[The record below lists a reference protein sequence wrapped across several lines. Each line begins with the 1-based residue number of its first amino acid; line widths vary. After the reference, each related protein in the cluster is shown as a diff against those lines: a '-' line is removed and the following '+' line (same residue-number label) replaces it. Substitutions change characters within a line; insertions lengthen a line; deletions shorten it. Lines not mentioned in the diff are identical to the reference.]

1 MRKPGME
8 MPGAMREQSS
18 PAGTAQR
25 VAGEGARATRT
36 MKSSNSLWQKELA
49 GKMPEHLAREI
60 DIFETEITLR
70 KQGKLEERLFAET
83 RLRRGAY
90 GQRYDNG
97 QRSDGQKVQ
106 KLNFPSGDLTKGPNT
121 MWDAP
126 GMQRIKIP
134 AGGLNAAQ
142 LEVMAELAEEYSD
155 GIAHV
160 TTRQDFQL
168 HYVHIEDT
176 PALMRRLAAAS
187 ITTREACGNSV
198 RNVTA
203 CPYAGV
209 CQDETFDVTPYARAL
224 SRFLLG
230 HPDCQNFGRKFKP
243 AFSGCAQHAC
253 GLTSMHDLGLIA
265 AKRTNAETGQ
275 EELGFEMY
283 VGGGLGAVPY
293 QAKLFDAFVPPED
306 LLPLAQAIARVF
318 ARHGEK
324 KNRNRA
330 RIKFLIQDL
339 GIEKFRELVLEERK
353 ILPFDPRWTEYI
365 REAQAEFAETPL
377 KPSGELPSLVA
388 IEGLNGNSDNFKRW
402 LKFNTRPQKQPG
414 YVTVVVALP
423 LGDITANQLRSLSD
437 IVRRFTKET
446 VRTTVEQNF
455 VIRWVS
461 KSDLSE
467 LHKALETVG
476 LGDPG
481 AGALVD
487 ITSCPGTDTCKLGIS
502 SSRGLAA
509 QLRKRVS
516 ERSFTSDQAVQNL
529 HIKISGC
536 LSSCGQHHVADLGFY
551 GVSRKI
557 AGYAVPHFQVVLGG
571 QWEKNAG
578 SYGLPIVA
586 VPSKS
591 IPQVVSRLT
600 ERYVADRKNGETFKD
615 FVTRTGK
622 AQLKVLLED
631 LTKPPAGDR
640 SFFSDWGDPRE
651 YTLGDLGDGECAG
664 EVVSALDF
672 GLAAAER
679 EFFEAQ
685 LAHEKGEVE
694 VAGRLAY
701 RAMVTAA
708 KALVQIENADIS
720 NDPDQIV
727 TEFRTRYYDTQ
738 IFFDPFAGGKFANYL
753 FDAHRKAGQQYT
765 SESSRY
771 VIDEAQLFIDAA
783 HSCSNRLGTLVNA

>member
-1 MRKPGME
+1 VGFVFLGQLAAINCHSGMIFLKAD
-8 MPGAMREQSS
+8 GAMK
-18 PAGTAQR
+18 A
-25 VAGEGARATRT
+25 
-36 MKSSNSLWQKELA
+36 SNLGWKDHLD
-49 GKMPEHLAREI
+49 GRMPELLAREI
-60 DIFETEITLR
+60 DIFETEIALR

-134 AGGLNAAQ
+134 GGGLNACQ
-142 LEVMAELAEEYSD
+142 LETMAELAEEYSD

-168 HYVHIEDT
+168 HYVHIDDT
-176 PALMRRLAAAS
+176 PSLMRRLAAAG

-209 CQDETFDVTPYARAL
+209 CSDEVFDVTPYARAL

-265 AKRTNAETGQ
+265 RKRANESTGR

-293 QAKLFDAFVPPED
+293 QAKLFDHFVAPEE

-318 ARHGEK
+318 ARLGEK

-339 GIEKFRELVLEERK
+339 GIEKFRELVLEERQ
-353 ILPFDPRWTEYI
+353 ILPFDPRWKEFI
-365 REAQAEFAETPL
+365 DQAKAEFEEAPL
-377 KPSGELPSLVA
+377 RSAGEMPDLVQIA
-388 IEGLNGNSDNFKRW
+388 GLNGASENLNRW
-402 LKFNTRPQKQPG
+402 LKSNIRPQRQPG
-414 YVTVVVALP
+414 YVTVTVALP
-423 LGDITANQLRSLSD
+423 LGDITANQLRSLAD
-437 IVRRFTKET
+437 IVRRYTRET

-461 KSDLSE
+461 KADLPE
-467 LHKALETVG
+467 LYQALSAVG

-487 ITSCPGTDTCKLGIS
+487 VTSCPGTDTCKLGIS

-509 QLRKRVS
+509 ELRKRVS
-516 ERSFTSDQAVQNL
+516 EKSFQSDEAVQNL

-536 LSSCGQHHVADLGFY
+536 FNSCGQHHVADVGFY

-571 QWEKNAG
+571 QWENNAG
-578 SYGLPIVA
+578 SYGVPVVA
-586 VPSKS
+586 IPSKN
-591 IPQVVSRLT
+591 IPHVVTRLT
-600 ERYVADRKNGETFKD
+600 DHYVKDRNPGETFKE
-615 FVTRTGK
+615 FIKRTGK
-622 AQLKVLLED
+622 AALKTMLDD

-640 SFFSDWGDPRE
+640 SFVSDWGDPRE
-651 YTLGDLGDGECAG
+651 YTLGDMGEGECAG
-664 EVVSALDF
+664 EVVSPIDF

-679 EFFEAQ
+679 ELFEAQ
-685 LAHEKGEVE
+685 LAFEKGAVE
-694 VAGRLAY
+694 RAGKSAY
-701 RAMVTAA
+701 HSMLNAA
-708 KALVQIENADIS
+708 KALVQVENLDVKD
-720 NDPDQIV
+720 NPDQIV
-727 TEFRTRYYDTQ
+727 SEFRSRYYDTQ
-738 IFFDPFAGGKFANYL
+738 LFFDPFAGGKFANYL
-753 FDAHRKAGQQYT
+753 FDAHSKANQPR
-765 SESSRY
+765 SEESVRY
-771 VIDEAQLFIDAA
+771 LMDEAQLFIDAA
-783 HSCSNRLGTLVNA
+783 HACNNRLGTLVTA

>member
-1 MRKPGME
+1 
-8 MPGAMREQSS
+8 
-18 PAGTAQR
+18 
-25 VAGEGARATRT
+25 
-36 MKSSNSLWQKELA
+36 MKASNQLWKDRLA
-49 GKMPEHLAREI
+49 GKMPEHLAREV

-70 KQGKLEERLFAET
+70 KQGKLEEKLFAET

-121 MWDAP
+121 LWDAP

-134 AGGLNAAQ
+134 AGGLNAEQ
-142 LEVMAELAEEYSD
+142 LEVMGELAEEYSD

-168 HYVHIEDT
+168 HYVHIDDT
-176 PALMRRLAAAS
+176 PALMRRLAAANV
-187 ITTREACGNSV
+187 TTREACGNSV

-209 CQDETFDVTPYARAL
+209 CTDEAFDVTPYSQAL
-224 SRFLLG
+224 AKFLLG

-253 GLTSMHDLGLIA
+253 GLTGLHDLGLIA
-265 AKRTNAETGQ
+265 KKRVNEATGR

-293 QAKLFDAFVPPED
+293 QAKLFDEFVPPTE

-330 RIKFLIQDL
+330 RIKFLIQDI
-339 GIEKFRELVLEERK
+339 GIEKFRELVREERK

-365 REAQAEFAETPL
+365 AEAQAQFTEAPL
-377 KPSGELPSLVA
+377 KPAVDVPELVLIS
-388 IEGLNGNSDNFKRW
+388 GLNGHGTEFQKW
-402 LKFNTRPQKQPG
+402 LQSNTRPQRQPG
-414 YVTVVVALP
+414 FVTVTVALP
-423 LGDITANQLRSLSD
+423 LGDITANQLRSLAD
-437 IVRRFTKET
+437 IARRFTKET
-446 VRTTVEQNF
+446 IRTTVEQNI
-455 VIRWVS
+455 VLRWVS
-461 KSDLSE
+461 KGDLAE
-467 LHKALETVG
+467 LYKALHAVG
-476 LGDPG
+476 LGDAG

-509 QLRKRVS
+509 ELRKRVS
-516 ERSFTSDQAVQNL
+516 EKSFTSDQAVQNL

-536 LSSCGQHHVADLGFY
+536 FNSCGQHHVADLGFY

-571 QWEKNAG
+571 QWERNAG
-578 SYGLPIVA
+578 SYGLPVVA
-586 VPSKS
+586 VPSKN
-591 IPQVVSRLT
+591 IPKVVSRLA
-600 ERYVADRKNGETFKD
+600 ERYVADRKGGEIFKD
-615 FVTRTGK
+615 FVVRTGK
-622 AQLKVLLED
+622 AQLKALLED

-651 YTLGDLGDGECAG
+651 YTLGDMGEGECAG
-664 EVVSALDF
+664 EVVSPLDF

-679 EFFEAQ
+679 ELFEAQ
-685 LAHEKGEVE
+685 LAHERGDAKRAGE
-694 VAGRLAY
+694 GAY
-701 RAMVTAA
+701 HAMVTAA
-708 KALVQIENADIS
+708 KALVQVENSDIA
-720 NDPDQIV
+720 NDPEQIV
-727 TEFRTRYYDTQ
+727 NEFRSRYYDTQ
-738 IFFDPFAGGKFANYL
+738 VFFDPFAGGKFANYL
-753 FDAHRKAGQQYT
+753 FDAHRKTGEPHT

-771 VIDEAQLFIDAA
+771 LMDEAQLFIDAA
-783 HSCSNRLGTLVNA
+783 YSCSNRLGTLVTA

>member
-1 MRKPGME
+1 MSE
-8 MPGAMREQSS
+8 MVAQSS
-18 PAGTAQR
+18 MLAAQSLI
-25 VAGEGARATRT
+25 
-36 MKSSNSLWQKELA
+36 MKASNSLWKDHLA
-49 GKMPEHLAREI
+49 GQMPEHLAREI

-106 KLNFPSGDLTKGPNT
+106 KLIFPSGDLTKGPNT

-134 AGGLNAAQ
+134 GGGLNAEQ

-168 HYVHIEDT
+168 HYVHIDDT
-176 PALMRRLAAAS
+176 PALMRRLAAAN

-209 CQDETFDVTPYARAL
+209 CTDEVFDVTPYARAL
-224 SRFLLG
+224 AKFLLG

-253 GLTSMHDLGLIA
+253 GLTGLHDLGLIA
-265 AKRTNAETGQ
+265 KRRVNEATGR

-293 QAKLFDAFVPPED
+293 QAKLFDDFVPPEE

-330 RIKFLIQDL
+330 RIKFLIQDI
-339 GIEKFRELVLEERK
+339 GIEKFRELVREERK

-365 REAQAEFAETPL
+365 KEAQAEFAEAPL
-377 KPSGELPSLVA
+377 KPALDVPELVLINTANGSGAE
-388 IEGLNGNSDNFKRW
+388 FQKW
-402 LKFNTRPQKQPG
+402 LQSNTRPQRQAG
-414 YVTVVVALP
+414 YVTVTVALP
-423 LGDITANQLRSLSD
+423 LGDITADQLRSLAD
-437 IVRRFTKET
+437 IARRFTRET
-446 VRTTVEQNF
+446 VRTTVEQNI
-455 VIRWVS
+455 VVRWVS
-461 KSDLSE
+461 KGDLPE
-467 LHKALETVG
+467 LYKALNAVG
-476 LGDPG
+476 LGDAG

-509 QLRKRVS
+509 ELRKRVS
-516 ERSFTSDQAVQNL
+516 EKSFTSDQAVQNL

-536 LSSCGQHHVADLGFY
+536 FNSCGQHHVADLGFY
-551 GVSRKI
+551 GVSRKV

-578 SYGLPIVA
+578 SYGVPVVA
-586 VPSKS
+586 VPSKN
-591 IPQVVSRLT
+591 IPTVVSRLA
-600 ERYVADRKNGETFKD
+600 ERYVADRKPGETFKD

-622 AQLKVLLED
+622 AQLKTLLED

-651 YTLGDLGDGECAG
+651 YTLGDMGEGECAG

-679 EFFEAQ
+679 ELFEAQ
-685 LAHEKGEVE
+685 LAHERGEVE
-694 VAGRLAY
+694 RAGQGAY
-701 RAMVTAA
+701 HAMLTAA
-708 KALVQIENADIS
+708 KTLVQVENS
-720 NDPDQIV
+720 NIGNNPDQIV
-727 TEFRTRYYDTQ
+727 AEFRQRYYDTQ
-738 IFFDPFAGGKFANYL
+738 VFFDPFAGGKFANYL
-753 FDAHRKAGQQYT
+753 FDAHRKAGQPHT

-771 VIDEAQLFIDAA
+771 LMDEAQLFIDAA